1 MECGWVAPSELY
13 EGCFPELVAEP
24 GFIKFL
30 QGARV
35 PVVVF
40 FSQSQ
45 RCRVRL
51 PTERRTLKIIMYW
64 LEVALKVRSLVRI
77 VRNVWLT

>member
-1 MECGWVAPSELY
+1 MWVAPSGLY

-35 PVVVF
+35 PVGL
-40 FSQSQ
+40 
-45 RCRVRL
+45 L
-51 PTERRTLKIIMYW
+51 PIS
-64 LEVALKVRSLVRI
+64 EV
-77 VRNVWLT
+77 